1 MKRSILDRATQAT
14 QLLGGSLCA
23 VLGLRLMVLAI
34 LDARARQAPAAV
46 AADSSASAAA
56 APVGAGL
63 PRARARHV
71 PAPERHAADGSS
83 VRLMLSVVAGPERSE
98 VYVNGSRLGLSPYL
112 GDYTCKHGEELRID
126 VVPTHEALISRS
138 ATCEGQTLW
147 IR

>member
-14 QLLGGSLCA
+14 GLLGGSLCA
-23 VLGLRLMVLAI
+23 VLGLRLMI
-34 LDARARQAPAAV
+34 LSIVDARARRAPAPV
-46 AADSSASAAA
+46 VGESTASAA
-56 APVGAGL
+56 PQVGAGP

-71 PAPERHAADGSS
+71 PAPERGTADGSS

-98 VYVNGSRLGLSPYL
+98 VYVNGSRLGLSPFL
-112 GDYTCKHGEELRID
+112 GDYSCKHGEELRIE
-126 VVPTHEALISRS
+126 VVPAHQALITRS